1 MALPS
6 INIEEDKNSIVRYI
20 IHDVSQKRRMSNLP
34 MAFSMELCL
43 DLMLESAM
51 FCYRK
56 IRGEQLTVIVTTVVH
71 YHQRH
76 NQS

>member
-1 MALPS
+1 MELYWEIRSEMYWDLMMALPS

-43 DLMLESAM
+43 DLLMKSAM

-56 IRGEQLTVIVTTVVH
+56 IEVS
-71 YHQRH
+71 
-76 NQS
+76 N